1 MALKREDAAM
11 LGGLLLALS
20 TTLIPL
26 NAPREHVSPL
36 VPAQHF
42 QPITVPFEYFN
53 HHIFVSV
60 TLNGRPDMI
69 FLLDSGTNSNVLNLR
84 TSEALGLKPV
94 SVKQEKG
101 LGLGS
106 GKVHIAAA
114 KDIDARIGNVQI
126 ANIMAI
132 VDLDGLE
139 QHFGHRED
147 GILGFPFLQN
157 FVVVLDFDKHEM
169 TLLPS
174 RRYTYRG
181 SGDMVFLSRKS
192 TSTAIPVMLQ
202 ATGDVQRW
210 ANVEIDTGSDVTLML
225 FPHYVRGA
233 HMERVF
239 LAKPTHQAYG
249 LGGYF
254 PIQLGVLESMLMG
267 RTQAS
272 HLAIFQLES
281 DPTSSKKRDCV
292 GMIGTSLLEQFQ
304 KIVFDVPAG
313 RIFLELKPVKQL
325 SANRTSDLPLP

>member
-1 MALKREDAAM
+1 M

-20 TTLIPL
+20 TTLLPL
-26 NAPREHVSPL
+26 SSPKQRVAPL
-36 VPAQHF
+36 VPAKHF
-42 QPITVPFEYFN
+42 QPVTVPFEYFN

-60 TLNGRPDMI
+60 TLNGRSDMI
-69 FLLDSGTNSNVLNLR
+69 FLLDSGTNSNVLNMR

-94 SVKQEKG
+94 SIKQEKG

-114 KDIDARIGNVQI
+114 KDIDARIGNVQV
-126 ANIMAI
+126 ANVMAI

-157 FVVVLDFDKHEM
+157 FVVVLDFDKREL

-181 SGDMVFLSRKS
+181 PGDMVFLSRKS
-192 TSTAIPVMLQ
+192 EAAAIPVILQ
-202 ATGDVQRW
+202 ATGDVQRR

-225 FPHYVRGA
+225 FPQYVRGA

-254 PIQLGVLESMLMG
+254 PIQLGVLQSMLMG

-272 HLAIFQLES
+272 NVAIFQLQS
-281 DPTSSKKRDCV
+281 IDATRKKGDCV

-304 KIVFDVPAG
+304 KIVFDVPGG
-313 RIFLELKPVKQL
+313 RIFWELKPVNQL
-325 SANRTSDLPLP
+325 SANRSAGVPLP

>member
-1 MALKREDAAM
+1 M

-26 NAPREHVSPL
+26 STPPQHVSPL
-36 VPAQHF
+36 VPAKHF

-60 TLNGRPDMI
+60 TLNGRPGMI
-69 FLLDSGTNSNVLNLR
+69 FLLDSGTNSNVLSMR

-94 SVKQEKG
+94 SIKQEKG

-114 KDIDARIGNVQI
+114 KDIDARIGSVQVANV
-126 ANIMAI
+126 MAI

-157 FVVVLDFDKHEM
+157 FVVVLDFDKREL

-181 SGDMVFLSRKS
+181 PGDMVYLSRKS
-192 TSTAIPVMLQ
+192 DSAAISVLLQ
-202 ATGDVQRW
+202 ATGDVQRR

-233 HMERVF
+233 HMESVF

-254 PIQLGVLESMLMG
+254 PIQLGVLQSMLMG

-272 HLAIFQLES
+272 HLAIFQLQS
-281 DPTSSKKRDCV
+281 DPGNSQRRDCV

-313 RIFLELKPVKQL
+313 RIFLELKPVNQL
-325 SANRTSDLPLP
+325 SANRAAGMPLP